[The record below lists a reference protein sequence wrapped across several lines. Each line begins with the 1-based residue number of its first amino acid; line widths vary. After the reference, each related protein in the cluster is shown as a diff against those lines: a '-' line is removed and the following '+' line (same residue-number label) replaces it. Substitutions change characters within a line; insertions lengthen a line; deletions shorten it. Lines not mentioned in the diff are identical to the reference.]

1 MKTGVKLLLVSIM
14 SLSLVG
20 LPVLADAKGGHGD
33 SLKEKFFHK
42 AHFILVHQ
50 KSLELTEGE
59 VESIK
64 ALKMDVKKYLIRQG
78 AEIDLVK
85 TDIMSLLWA
94 KAIDTETIH
103 GLIDQKYELKKA
115 KAKYLVDAYAKLK
128 GMLTD
133 EQYEEL
139 KELWRAKYK

>member
-20 LPVLADAKGGHGD
+20 LPVLADAKGGHGY

-64 ALKMDVKKYLIRQG
+64 ALKMAPTLPSPRGRGD
-78 AEIDLVK
+78 
-85 TDIMSLLWA
+85 
-94 KAIDTETIH
+94 
-103 GLIDQKYELKKA
+103 
-115 KAKYLVDAYAKLK
+115 K
-128 GMLTD
+128 GMII
-133 EQYEEL
+133 
-139 KELWRAKYK
+139 K